1 MTKKEI
7 KRKMAVLTDEDVK
20 IIKSDPVG
28 LADYVVNSKVRSAKK
43 TMIIISLL
51 AALIAFGAGFYVG
64 MNTTRQSIPNN
75 VVQIKVGNDGE
86 VVESEGK
93 K

>member
-1 MTKKEI
+1 MTKKET

-28 LADYVVNSKVRSAKK
+28 LADYVVNSKIRSAKK

-51 AALIAFGAGFYVG
+51 AALLAFGAGFYVG

-86 VVESEGK
+86 VADSEGK
-93 K
+93 